1 MSVIEASNLYKNY
14 NGINVLN
21 GVSLTVN
28 EGEVVA
34 VIGPSGSGKS
44 TLLRCL
50 NQLVYIDSGSIKV
63 GGIHM
68 VDTDEKGICRY
79 AHKSVLHQIQLKTGL
94 VFQNFHL
101 FPHYNVLKN
110 ITDAPVQILKMSKK
124 EAEEKA
130 YALLER
136 MNLSDKAEAYPYQLS
151 GGQAQRV
158 SIARA
163 LALSP
168 TVLFFDEPTSAL
180 DPELTIEILKVI
192 KNLAKEKMTMV
203 VVTHEMAFARD
214 VADRVIFM
222 DNGSVIEQGA
232 AQELFTNPSSE
243 RVKQFLQHFSMEG

>member
-1 MSVIEASNLYKNY
+1 MSVIEAKNLYKNY

-21 GVSLTVN
+21 DVSFNVN

-50 NQLVYIDSGSIKV
+50 NQLVNIESGNITV
-63 GGIHM
+63 CDMNM
-68 VDTDEKGICRY
+68 VETNAQGLCKY

-110 ITDAPVQILKMSKK
+110 ITDAPIQILKMSKK
-124 EAEEKA
+124 EAEKKA
-130 YALLER
+130 FELLEN
-136 MNLSDKAEAYPYQLS
+136 MSLTDKATAYPYQLS

-168 TVLFFDEPTSAL
+168 AVLFFDEPTSAL
-180 DPELTIEILKVI
+180 DPELTIEILRVI

-203 VVTHEMAFARD
+203 VVTHEMNFARD

-222 DNGSVIEQGA
+222 DNGFVVEEGTA
-232 AQELFTNPSSE
+232 EKLFTNPSSE
-243 RVKQFLQHFSMEG
+243 RVKQFLKHFSI